1 MAVVCL
7 SICLSVSP
15 VSDHK
20 SWMEG
25 RSKQKIG
32 KKDHG
37 WPNIFSQLVHWS
49 RPYYEHIAIRI
60 IIIELSFAFY
70 ANKQQ
75 LCVRKSSAL
84 QAGLSQPQNKDCI
97 TSEGILLQFNI
108 RKTFNFIIT
117 LSNHTTILL
126 MKYFKN
132 WSQLYRLRRQLHDPT
147 DETWR
152 KVISVEDMWWRLNI
166 ASETMTTTTMTTSI
180 DQMMTHAR
188 THAQTIAG
196 CAQTWGQR
204 TTQKSAYAAW
214 FF

>member
-108 RKTFNFIIT
+108 RKAFNFIIT

-152 KVISVEDMWWRLNI
+152 KVISVEDMWLGLWVRKFPEISGGIFPEISGKITVLFRNN
-166 ASETMTTTTMTTSI
+166 SVEKTTCQTPSFFRTMSTF
-180 DQMMTHAR
+180 
-188 THAQTIAG
+188 
-196 CAQTWGQR
+196 WNV
-204 TTQKSAYAAW
+204 
-214 FF
+214 F